1 MLSLTLEDFI
11 GLRPKSYSLKFRG
24 KVENNKIKH
33 MNVCEK
39 YTAKGTKQAVK
50 DRFLRHNYFL
60 EALENLVSIY
70 VRQNTIVSKEHLI
83 GTFHQMRVSLTA
95 FDTKRWI
102 VDDGI
107 HTLAHGHY
115 KTVKI

>member
-50 DRFLRHNYFL
+50 DRLF
-60 EALENLVSIY
+60 
-70 VRQNTIVSKEHLI
+70 T
-83 GTFHQMRVSLTA
+83 T
-95 FDTKRWI
+95 
-102 VDDGI
+102 
-107 HTLAHGHY
+107 
-115 KTVKI
+115 